1 MEVNFVRANSGPQI
15 SCAPILVGSC
25 SFEKLKNKIKIWELE
40 NSLGFGPIPR
50 AYFFGRV
57 FFAGVEIR
65 PNRRSEKS
73 VMRASEKSAI

>member
-25 SFEKLKNKIKIWELE
+25 SFEKLKNKIKICELE

-57 FFAGVEIR
+57 FFL
-65 PNRRSEKS
+65 P
-73 VMRASEKSAI
+73 ASRFAQIGDLKKR